1 MTAAKPQLR
10 LYNTLHRQLEPFVP
24 LEAGRVRMY
33 TCGPTVYA
41 RAHIGNLRSFL
52 FEDLLRRTLELFG
65 YAVEQT
71 MNLTDVDDKT
81 IAGAREADEAL
92 DVFTEPFIDAF
103 FADLETLHVEL
114 AEHYPRATRHI
125 EAMQALIKRLFDA
138 GHAYEQDGSV
148 FFRVAS
154 DPGYGRLVSIDPERL
169 RQGERV
175 ATDEYGKEDVRD
187 FVLWKAAKEGEP
199 SWDSPWGPGRP
210 GWHLECST
218 MSMEYL
224 GETLDIH
231 CGGVDNIFPHHENEI
246 AQSEGAT
253 GKPFV
258 RFWLHAEHLIVDGEK
273 MSKSLGN
280 QYTLEDLLEQGV
292 APRAL
297 RYLLLSV
304 HYRQKLNYT
313 GEALQGAVA
322 ALRRVDEMRFRVDH
336 AAGDDAKTSELD
348 EVLDRFE
355 EEFKE
360 ALADDLNASAAL
372 AVVHGLARTANRAVE
387 AGEVGED
394 RRRGIFESL
403 ALADRA
409 FAVFAPSEWDEGA
422 TMSDL
427 SDDDVEAL
435 IEARQK
441 ARAQKDF
448 AESDRI
454 RDELAAQ
461 GIEIQDTADGV
472 RWRRQ

>member
-1 MTAAKPQLR
+1 VTAAVSQLR
-10 LYNTLHRQLEPFVP
+10 LYNTLHRRLEAFVP
-24 LEAGRVRMY
+24 LQEGRVTMY

-65 YAVEQT
+65 YEVKQT

-81 IAGAREADEAL
+81 IAGAREAGEEL
-92 DVFTEPFIDAF
+92 DAF
-103 FADLETLHVEL
+103 TAPHIEAFFEDLKTLHVEL

-125 EAMQALIKRLFDA
+125 EAMQDLVRRLIEA

-154 DPGYGRLVSIDPERL
+154 DPGYGRLVTIDPERL

-175 ATDEYGKEDVRD
+175 AADEYGKEDVRD

-210 GWHLECST
+210 GWHLECSV

-258 RFWLHAEHLIVDGEK
+258 RYWLHAEHLIVDDEK

-280 QYTLEDLLEQGV
+280 QYTLSELFDRGIP
-292 APRAL
+292 PRAL

-304 HYRQKLNYT
+304 HYRQKLNFT
-313 GEALQGAVA
+313 DEAVQGASA
-322 ALRRVDEMRFRVDH
+322 ALRRLDEMRFRVEQ
-336 AAGDDAKTSELD
+336 AAGHDGRESELD
-348 EVLDRFE
+348 AILASFE
-355 EEFKE
+355 SDFKS

-372 AVVHGLARTANRAVE
+372 AVVHGLVRATNRAVE

-394 RRRGIFESL
+394 RRRGVFESL
-403 ALADRA
+403 AFADHV
-409 FAVFAPSEWDEGA
+409 FAVFDPADWAEAGDTEGPSDE
-422 TMSDL
+422 
-427 SDDDVEAL
+427 E
-435 IEARQK
+435 IEAMIAARGK
-441 ARAQKDF
+441 ARAERDF

-454 RDELAAQ
+454 RDELAAA
-461 GIEIQDTADGV
+461 GIEIQDTPDGA
-472 RWRRQ
+472 RWRRR